1 MKQIIFYKGSE
12 RIESGF
18 KFSTELEE
26 DLINH
31 SGDTILKEF
40 RKECNEMIFKE
51 LCEKCNE
58 LDLNMIADITS
69 IVIE

>member
-26 DLINH
+26 DLSNLEE
-31 SGDTILKEF
+31 GVF